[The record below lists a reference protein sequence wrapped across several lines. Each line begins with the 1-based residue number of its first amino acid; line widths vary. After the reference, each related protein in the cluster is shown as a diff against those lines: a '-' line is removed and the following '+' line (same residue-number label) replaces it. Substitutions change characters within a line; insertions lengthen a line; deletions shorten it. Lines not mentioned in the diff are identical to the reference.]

1 VDAWVVRKE
10 KAVTILATNHAMPRH
25 PIHTELTNLLIT
37 GAPQPRAVYIQ
48 RIDQDHAD
56 ARQLWETMGEPNYLN
71 AVQVEQLK
79 ATSCLVKQP
88 QPWKYE
94 QPNIE
99 LSLALPPHG
108 VAAITI
114 EFA

>member
-1 VDAWVVRKE
+1 
-10 KAVTILATNHAMPRH
+10 
-25 PIHTELTNLLIT
+25 
-37 GAPQPRAVYIQ
+37 
-48 RIDQDHAD
+48 
-56 ARQLWETMGEPNYLN
+56 MGEPNYLS

-79 ATSCLVKQP
+79 CISCLVKQP

-99 LSLALPPHG
+99 SSLALPPHA